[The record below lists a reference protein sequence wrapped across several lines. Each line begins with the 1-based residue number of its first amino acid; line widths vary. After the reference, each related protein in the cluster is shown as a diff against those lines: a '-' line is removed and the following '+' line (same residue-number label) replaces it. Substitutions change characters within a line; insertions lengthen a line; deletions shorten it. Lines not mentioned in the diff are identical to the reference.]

1 MIHLWCVVK
10 VTESLWAYSPKL
22 TGWQPTPA
30 LCTMSSMIHSPADIK
45 AAKLEF
51 LPVKILD
58 NGGKS
63 VNIRYEGR
71 NLMVETPSLNVP
83 YGVNIFDKTPGA
95 PVKFSVDLSLRGA
108 DENEGVRALQDFLE
122 AFDERMI
129 DAGVENAGKWF
140 KMSNPNREVI
150 KAFYTP
156 VVKISRDAAGNPKPY
171 PPTFK
176 LSLRKKIKK
185 GEKPDTSAA
194 SDVGRFETEFYNAGE
209 RDGKGQVVA
218 FEVDAGLETVLP
230 KRSQVTAIIQCTG
243 VWFAGG
249 KFGTTW
255 KAVQVRVDSQPEQ
268 IRGPAFKSDAP
279 DIRAFV
285 AKKLPAA
292 AAASGGAGSGA
303 VADDDGYGGGAA
315 DEDNDAEE
323 EAALM
328 AAVVPK
334 PVAVAPVV
342 KPDPAPAAFEDEEAV
357 AEPIPV
363 PKKVVKKMVTK
374 AAAK

>member
-1 MIHLWCVVK
+1 MIH
-10 VTESLWAYSPKL
+10 A
-22 TGWQPTPA
+22 
-30 LCTMSSMIHSPADIK
+30 PADIK
-45 AAKLEF
+45 TSKLEF
-51 LPVKILD
+51 QPVKILD

-83 YGVNIFDKTPGA
+83 YGVNVFDKTPGA

-129 DAGVENAGKWF
+129 DAGVENAAKWF

-194 SDVGRFETEFYNAGE
+194 SDVNRFETEFYNAAE
-209 RDGKGQVVA
+209 RDDRGQIA
-218 FEVDAGLETVLP
+218 GFEASTPLESILS

-268 IRGPAFKSDAP
+268 IRGPAFRSDAP

-292 AAASGGAGSGA
+292 AGGAGRATA
-303 VADDDGYGGGAA
+303 VADDDGYGGGGGD
-315 DEDNDAEE
+315 DEEDDDAEE

-328 AAVVPK
+328 AAVAPK
-334 PVAVAPVV
+334 PAAKPAAAAPA
-342 KPDPAPAAFEDEEAV
+342 PAPAAFDEEAV

-363 PKKVVKKMVTK
+363 PKKVVKKTVTK
-374 AAAK
+374 TAGK

>member
-1 MIHLWCVVK
+1 
-10 VTESLWAYSPKL
+10 
-22 TGWQPTPA
+22 
-30 LCTMSSMIHSPADIK
+30 MIHSPADIK
-45 AAKLEF
+45 TSKLEF
-51 LPVKILD
+51 QPVKILD

-83 YGVNIFDKTPGA
+83 YGVNVFDKTPGA

-108 DENEGVRALQDFLE
+108 DENEGVRGLQDFLE

-129 DAGVENAGKWF
+129 DAGVENAAKWF

-209 RDGKGQVVA
+209 RDGKGQVAA
-218 FEVDAGLETVLP
+218 FEVDAALETVLP

-292 AAASGGAGSGA
+292 AAGGAGSGA

-315 DEDNDAEE
+315 EEDDDAEE

-328 AAVVPK
+328 AAVAPK
-334 PVAVAPVV
+334 AAAV
-342 KPDPAPAAFEDEEAV
+342 KPNVAAPAPAAFEEEAV

-363 PKKVVKKMVTK
+363 PKKVIKKTVTK
-374 AAAK
+374 TAAK

>member
-1 MIHLWCVVK
+1 
-10 VTESLWAYSPKL
+10 
-22 TGWQPTPA
+22 
-30 LCTMSSMIHSPADIK
+30 MSSMIHSPADIK
-45 AAKLEF
+45 ASKLEF
-51 LPVKILD
+51 QPVKILD

-108 DENEGVRALQDFLE
+108 DENEGVRSLQDFLE

-185 GEKPDTSAA
+185 GEKPDASAA
-194 SDVGRFETEFYNAGE
+194 SEVGRFETEFYNAAE
-209 RDGKGQVVA
+209 RDGKGQVVS
-218 FEVDAGLETVLP
+218 FDVDSGLETVLP

-292 AAASGGAGSGA
+292 ATATAAAVGGAG
-303 VADDDGYGGGAA
+303 DGYGGA
-315 DEDNDAEE
+315 DDDEEDDDDAEE
-323 EAALM
+323 EASLM
-328 AAVVPK
+328 AAVAPK
-334 PVAVAPVV
+334 AVVVAKPAPAPV
-342 KPDPAPAAFEDEEAV
+342 PAPAAFEEEAV

-374 AAAK
+374 TAGK

>member
-1 MIHLWCVVK
+1 
-10 VTESLWAYSPKL
+10 
-22 TGWQPTPA
+22 
-30 LCTMSSMIHSPADIK
+30 MSSMIHSPADIK
-45 AAKLEF
+45 ASKLEF
-51 LPVKILD
+51 QPVKILD

-83 YGVNIFDKTPGA
+83 YGVNVFDKTPGA

-108 DENEGVRALQDFLE
+108 DESEGVRALQDFLE

-194 SDVGRFETEFYNAGE
+194 SEAGRFETEFYNAAE
-209 RDGKGQVVA
+209 RDGKGQVAA
-218 FEVDAGLETVLP
+218 FETDAALETVLP

-292 AAASGGAGSGA
+292 AAGGAGAST
-303 VADDDGYGGGAA
+303 ADDDGYGGGAGE
-315 DEDNDAEE
+315 DEDDDAEE

-328 AAVVPK
+328 AAVAPK
-334 PVAVAPVV
+334 ATAAKPAPA
-342 KPDPAPAAFEDEEAV
+342 PAPAAPAFDEEAV

-363 PKKVVKKMVTK
+363 PKKVVKKTVTK
-374 AAAK
+374 TAAK